1 MSAYQDKIVDYENYK
16 KKLKRFGGV
25 SFFHFVTMILDTGAK
40 NCQEMNRCSLDK
52 HWRPF
57 ISRCGYC
64 DVPYTAIARAETLA
78 EDMQFMGMMA
88 NVSFSNNG
96 EIYILR

>member
-1 MSAYQDKIVDYENYK
+1 MKSVLMLHSEQKGS
-16 KKLKRFGGV
+16 LKCH
-25 SFFHFVTMILDTGAK
+25 SMK
-40 NCQEMNRCSLDK
+40 NCGLNM
-52 HWRPF
+52 HWRPY

-64 DVPYTAIARAETLA
+64 DVHYTAIARAETLA